1 MERDRPPLAERI
13 AEAVTL
19 TSAAPRTPHPL
30 DQTQNAPPRPT
41 SASPAPFTVGA
52 RIGRYVLLAKLGE
65 GGMGEVYSAFD
76 QELERRVAL
85 KVVRASY
92 LDAHE
97 GHARIEREALALARL
112 SHPNVVQ
119 IYDVGEHSGQVFVAM
134 EYVKGE
140 TLAAAQARHDPATRA
155 GRRAILDMYIQA
167 GRGLAA
173 AHAAGLVHRDF
184 KPESTPPPT
193 RTPIS
198 QQIGCNPTN
207 SGVLAGGAFF
217 PEGLRVPA
225 VCPEPGKNQA
235 KLSVSTRW
243 CRRGR

>member
-140 TLAAAQARHDPATRA
+140 TLAAAQAAT
-155 GRRAILDMYIQA
+155 
-167 GRGLAA
+167 
-173 AHAAGLVHRDF
+173 
-184 KPESTPPPT
+184 TPPPA
-193 RTPIS
+193 P
-198 QQIGCNPTN
+198 
-207 SGVLAGGAFF
+207 AGGRSSTCTFRQVGVSPPLTPPASSTATSSPNQPRPPPERPSANRSAAIPRNRAFWRGSPF
-217 PEGLRVPA
+217 SPRGSELPPFA
-225 VCPEPGKNQA
+225 QNQA
-235 KLSVSTRW
+235 KTRQN
-243 CRRGR
+243 